1 MAGILYFLGILV
13 GILGVAMVF
22 PAMVAASLGE
32 GDYTGI
38 FLVSAA
44 LNLFVAGGLVSGLH
58 GRERRLKRAESLG
71 LAILVWTVAP
81 AFAAMPFALAGS
93 YELLPKAYFET
104 VSAFTTTG
112 ATILG
117 PADTLPRSLVL
128 WRSLLQWIGGG
139 ITLLT
144 VVLILAPA
152 RIGGTP
158 DSTIIAIE
166 TGGRTE
172 RTRIMGTAMRV
183 LPPYAALTGAC
194 IVLLAIFG
202 MPAFDAVSLA
212 MSAISTG
219 GMMSH
224 DGGLAIY
231 DSFAIEAITGLF
243 MFAGATSIVWHRML
257 FSRRW
262 NGLKQ
267 HREAYWLALSCVG
280 LGALFGM
287 GFFLG
292 IDGPSGL
299 DPANAAWKGLI
310 TAISVISTTGIEVRE
325 GGFAAI
331 SLPLLAAM
339 LMLGG
344 TGFSTAGGIKFY
356 RLGAMLKQGYGEIR
370 RLIYP
375 HGIRSAHYG
384 SQPYDMQLM
393 KAIWTSAMAYLGA
406 IATVFMLFAALGNSF
421 EGSLA
426 ISVSAIA
433 NAGPV
438 YASLAAAKGW
448 ASYAQMPVPDLM
460 LLSAA
465 MVVGRLEVL
474 ALFALLSPLYWR
486 S

>member
-1 MAGILYFLGILV
+1 MAGLLYFLGILV
-13 GILGVAMVF
+13 GILGLAMVF
-22 PAMVAASLGE
+22 PALVAASLGE
-32 GDYTGI
+32 GDFAGI

-58 GRERRLKRAESLG
+58 GQGRRLKRVEALV

-81 AFAAMPFALAGS
+81 AFAALPLALAGS
-93 YELLPKAYFET
+93 YETLPNAYFET

-112 ATILG
+112 ATALG

-139 ITLLT
+139 ATLLT
-144 VVLILAPA
+144 IVLILAPA

-158 DSTIIAIE
+158 DSMLVAIE

-172 RTRIMGTAMRV
+172 RARIIGTALRI
-183 LPPYAALTGAC
+183 LPLYMALTGAC
-194 IVLLAIFG
+194 VVLLAIAG
-202 MPAFDAVSLA
+202 VPAFDAVSLS
-212 MSAISTG
+212 MTTLSTG
-219 GMMSH
+219 GLTTH

-231 DSFAIEAITGLF
+231 DSMAVEAIVGLF
-243 MFAGATSIVWHRML
+243 MFAGATSIIWHRML
-257 FSRRW
+257 FWRRW
-262 NGLKQ
+262 NALKR
-267 HREAYWLALSCVG
+267 HREAYWMAACCAG
-280 LGALFGM
+280 LGVLFGI
-287 GFFLG
+287 GFYLG

-299 DPANAAWKGLI
+299 DLPNALWKGLI
-310 TAISVISTTGIEVRE
+310 TGVSVISTTGIEVRE

-344 TGFSTAGGIKFY
+344 AGFSAAGGVKFF
-356 RLGAMLKQGYGEIR
+356 RLGAMLKQGHGEVR

-375 HGIRSAHYG
+375 HGIRSARYG
-384 SQPYDMQLM
+384 SQFYDMQLM

-406 IATVFMLFAALGNSF
+406 IATVFMLLALLGHSF

-426 ISVSAIA
+426 ASVSAIA

-448 ASYAQMPVPDLM
+448 IGYAQMPLPDLM
-460 LLSAA
+460 LLTAA
-465 MVVGRLEVL
+465 MIVGRLEVL
-474 ALFALLSPLYWR
+474 ALFALLNPLYWR